1 MTTGQAA
8 RGDFSIEK
16 APSPSTTR
24 GTLTVTNR
32 HMTTYTMDLK
42 PLLPT
47 PPAGEYGQTS
57 YALQPVSL
65 TKTGYSIYDES
76 ACKVEDGVLSL
87 PLSTPNTK
95 ETGKVGTVQVTV
107 TTENYADFPL
117 TIDLEAVNKTELT
130 PGALTY
136 SPITYGQTLKDVTI
150 TGEMYAQDAAKTPI
164 PGTFYWEQPEKV
176 PSVGETVYFVF
187 IPDDTLHYESY
198 TGETVLPITPKDLS
212 GAQVTLDTDQFT
224 YDTSAKTPAVTE
236 VKLGDA
242 TLAAGTDYTVTAE
255 AQTAAGSYR
264 VTVTGQGNYAG
275 TATAAWRIDP
285 KVVDAP
291 TIELGGDFT
300 YTGSEVEPTVTV
312 KDGDVTIPASEYQV
326 IFADNINAGPATV
339 TIKDRDGGN
348 YVVSGHRMFAIVKA
362 NAAVLDAPAAR
373 TLTYNGEAQALITAG
388 TATGGAMQYSTGGTW
403 TSALPTEKHAG
414 RYTVYYKVA
423 GDSNHNDTA
432 MQQFQVTIAPAQVT
446 VTAENKTSRVGQP
459 LQDLTYICTPAL
471 FAGDAFTGALTS
483 AADRSKPG
491 TYAIGQGT
499 LALGDDYAITFI
511 EGTYTVL
518 EKLAQSGFQ
527 FAADAKT
534 ATYGDADF
542 SLPAT
547 GAAEGSTVTYT
558 SSDPAVAT
566 VDGAGKVHILKAGE
580 TILTATASSTADYLE
595 ATAHCT
601 LTVQPKTLRSSDLVM
616 TGGAITKVYDGTR
629 AANGITVAAKPGAL
643 VGQDALAITGTASYN
658 SANVGEANT
667 ITFTP
672 DAITQGN
679 YRLASLEVLTIP
691 GASITQATPAY
702 AAPTGL
708 TAIYGQTLA
717 AVRLPSGW
725 SWMDET
731 QPVGDAAAKTFLA
744 QFTPEDTVNYKT
756 VTDIKLPLL
765 VQKASGG
772 SLGEAALSQK
782 YTNRKEQVYTPD
794 WSKLPGGQTWRYTS
808 ASSVSEGS
816 AAQLSKLEMDAAGN
830 LRYAISGGQAGDTVT
845 LTLTASCQNYEDFT
859 ITLRIC
865 LTVKDDQAA
874 LTVTGPSA
882 AVYGQ
887 TVALGLTGDSGTGAV
902 SYRVE
907 NASGEA
913 SIDPA
918 TGVLTPVRVGTV
930 SVIAAKAGDDEF
942 NDAESAPFVLTI
954 TPATPT
960 GAPQYTILTEDG
972 KTLADAALTLAGS
985 TLQPGS
991 GKLEWID
998 DAGQA
1003 LPGSTPVAAGQ
1014 RYTWRFTPDDGN
1026 YTALTGTLVLQP
1038 SCTIRAAAGSGGSI
1052 SPAGNIIVPAGEDRS
1067 FTITPDAGYVIL
1079 RVLVDG
1085 ENIGA
1090 VDAYTFEN
1098 VRTGHSIEAVFA
1110 KTRGGFIDVP
1120 AGSYYEDAVT
1130 WAAGNDIAAGTDET
1144 HFSPDAG
1151 CTRAQAVTFLWRAAG
1166 RPAAKTDAM
1175 PFVDVPAGSYYA
1187 DAILWAVESGIVAGT
1202 DATHFSPDASCTRAH
1217 AMAFLW
1223 RAAGRPAPGAGAM
1236 PFADVPAGSYYAD
1249 AVLWAFQRGIA
1260 AGTSADAFRPDAS
1273 CTRAQIVTFLWRFQA

>member
-1 MTTGQAA
+1 M
-8 RGDFSIEK
+8 
-16 APSPSTTR
+16 
-24 GTLTVTNR
+24 
-32 HMTTYTMDLK
+32 
-42 PLLPT
+42 
-47 PPAGEYGQTS
+47 
-57 YALQPVSL
+57 
-65 TKTGYSIYDES
+65 
-76 ACKVEDGVLSL
+76 
-87 PLSTPNTK
+87 
-95 ETGKVGTVQVTV
+95 
-107 TTENYADFPL
+107 
-117 TIDLEAVNKTELT
+117 
-130 PGALTY
+130 
-136 SPITYGQTLKDVTI
+136 
-150 TGEMYAQDAAKTPI
+150 
-164 PGTFYWEQPEKV
+164 
-176 PSVGETVYFVF
+176 
-187 IPDDTLHYESY
+187 
-198 TGETVLPITPKDLS
+198 
-212 GAQVTLDTDQFT
+212 
-224 YDTSAKTPAVTE
+224 
-236 VKLGDA
+236 
-242 TLAAGTDYTVTAE
+242 
-255 AQTAAGSYR
+255 
-264 VTVTGQGNYAG
+264 
-275 TATAAWRIDP
+275 
-285 KVVDAP
+285 
-291 TIELGGDFT
+291 
-300 YTGSEVEPTVTV
+300 
-312 KDGDVTIPASEYQV
+312 
-326 IFADNINAGPATV
+326 
-339 TIKDRDGGN
+339 
-348 YVVSGHRMFAIVKA
+348 
-362 NAAVLDAPAAR
+362 
-373 TLTYNGEAQALITAG
+373 
-388 TATGGAMQYSTGGTW
+388 
-403 TSALPTEKHAG
+403 
-414 RYTVYYKVA
+414 
-423 GDSNHNDTA
+423 
-432 MQQFQVTIAPAQVT
+432 TIAPAPVT

-459 LQDLTYICTPAL
+459 LQDLTYTCTPAL

-499 LALGDDYAITFI
+499 LALTDDYALTFVP
-511 EGTYTVL
+511 GTYTVE
-518 EKLAQSGFQ
+518 EKLVQRGFR

-542 SLPAT
+542 PLPAT

-580 TILTATASSTADYLE
+580 TVLTATASSTADYLE
-595 ATAHCT
+595 AAARCT
-601 LTVQPKTLRSSDLVM
+601 LTVQPKTLQSGDLEK

-629 AANGITVAAKPGAL
+629 AASGITVAVKPGSL
-643 VGQDALAITGTASYN
+643 VGQDALAITGTAAYN
-658 SANVGEANT
+658 SANVNEANT

-679 YRLASLEVLTIP
+679 YRLASSEVLTIP

-725 SWMDET
+725 RWMDET

-744 QFTPEDTVNYKT
+744 QFTPEDTINYKT

-772 SLGEAALSQK
+772 SLGEAVLSQK
-782 YTNRKEQVYTPD
+782 YTNKTPHTYTPD
-794 WSKLPGGQTWRYTS
+794 WSKLPDGQTWRYTS

-816 AAQLSKLEMDAAGN
+816 AAQLNKLEMDAGGN
-830 LRYAISGGQAGDTVT
+830 LTYAISGGQAGDTVT

-859 ITLRIC
+859 ITLRIA
-865 LTVKDDQAA
+865 LTAKDDQAA
-874 LTVTGPSA
+874 LTVIGPST

-887 TVALGLTGDSGTGAV
+887 TVALGLTGGSGSGAV
-902 SYRVE
+902 TYRVE

-913 SIDPA
+913 RIDPD

-942 NDAESAPFVLTI
+942 NDAVSAPFVLTI

-960 GAPQYTILTEDG
+960 GAPQYTILTDDG

-1014 RYTWRFTPDDGN
+1014 PYTWRFTPDDGN
-1026 YTALTGTLVLQP
+1026 YTALTGQVVLQP
-1038 SCTIRAAAGSGGSI
+1038 NCTIRAAAASGGSI
-1052 SPAGNIIVPAGEDRS
+1052 SPAGQISVPAGEDRT
-1067 FTITPDAGYVIL
+1067 FDITPDAGYVIL

-1085 ENIGA
+1085 ENVGA

-1110 KTRGGFIDVP
+1110 KARGGFVDVP

-1130 WAAGNDIAAGTDET
+1130 WAAGNGIAAGTDET

-1166 RPAAKTDAM
+1166 RPAAKADTM

-1187 DAILWAVESGIVAGT
+1187 DAILWAIKSGIVAGT

-1223 RAAGRPAPGAGAM
+1223 RAAGRPAPDAGAM

-1260 AGTSADAFRPDAS
+1260 AGTSAGAFRPDAN